1 VLYLPASGGTPPEE
15 TGMEFSLKPVFIG
28 WTTFLAQLPLQLF
41 LTFWSAL
48 FFGGI
53 TTALLNGF
61 ESDYDFDAGSFFTS
75 SPIEFFGLL
84 AFFGVPLIAYFG
96 KKVNYSRAE
105 YRFFKDHLELEEG
118 FFSVNRKEV
127 RYADIREITLH
138 KGFFQRM
145 NGLGTV
151 YLATMAT
158 GANREGGGFNSLGFG
173 SISASGAM
181 IRDVSDPDGTYERI
195 RSLVKPERK

>member
-1 VLYLPASGGTPPEE
+1 
-15 TGMEFSLKPVFIG
+15 MEFSLKPVFVG
-28 WTTFLAQLPLQLF
+28 WSTLLAQLPVQLF
-41 LTFWSAL
+41 LTVWSAL

-53 TTALLNGF
+53 TSALLGSF
-61 ESDYDFDAGSFFTS
+61 EGDFDAGNFFAS
-75 SPIEFFGLL
+75 SPFEIFGFLALVGTPFL
-84 AFFGVPLIAYFG
+84 AFVG
-96 KKVNYSRAE
+96 KKVNYARAE

-127 RYADIREITLH
+127 RYADIKEITLH

-158 GANREGGGFNSLGFG
+158 GANRESGGFNSFGFG

-181 IRDVSDPDGTYERI
+181 IRDVSDPDAQYERI
-195 RSLVKPERK
+195 RKIIKPETR